1 MLTRVRADL
10 DTDRD
15 CGRMVGIGSGVGGA
29 GMTHLKGLR
38 KSNGPRVPVTAVS
51 TAFAAFVT

>member
-1 MLTRVRADL
+1 MRVRVDL

-15 CGRMVGIGSGVGGA
+15 CGRVVDVGSGVGSA

-38 KSNGPRVPVTAVS
+38 KSNSPGVPVTAVS
-51 TAFAAFVT
+51 PAFAAFVA

>member
-1 MLTRVRADL
+1 MQVRADL

-15 CGRMVGIGSGVGGA
+15 CGRMVGVGSA

-38 KSNGPRVPVTAVS
+38 KSNSPGVPVTAAS
-51 TAFAAFVT
+51 TAFAAFVA

>member
-1 MLTRVRADL
+1 MRARADI

-15 CGRMVGIGSGVGGA
+15 CGRMVGVGSGVGSA

-38 KSNGPRVPVTAVS
+38 KSNSPGVPVTAVS
-51 TAFAAFVT
+51 TAFAAFVA